1 MKTIY
6 LDVEDDKLEFI
17 LSFIKNLKTGIV
29 KNIVVEEDGLDIEP
43 ISKDSSDYREIVEIK
58 SQNNE
63 KYSIEEAEKFLGL
76 E

>member
-29 KNIVVEEDGLDIEP
+29 KNIIIEEDGLHIEP
-43 ISKDSSDYREIVEIK
+43 ISKESSEYREIVEIK

-63 KYSIEEAEKFLGL
+63 KYSIEETEKILGL